1 MELRKYPEAD
11 IRKKTDIYF
20 MIGLTIALGTTYL
33 AFSISTSDELDNS
46 LMVMEQVEEVEE
58 MTEITRQDQPPPPP
72 PPPPQTIEVVEDD
85 SDVEEADIDD
95 TEIDQE
101 TVIEPVLQEQV
112 EEVEQTAEPEIFMV
126 VEDPPQFPGGE
137 AAMLKYIADN
147 LEYPPLARENNISG
161 RVVVQF
167 VVDENG
173 KITQAKIIG
182 KPLGWGCDEAALKVV
197 NSMPRWKP
205 GKQRNKAVRVRFV
218 LPIRFVL
225 G

>member
-20 MIGLTIALGTTYL
+20 MVGLAFALGITYA
-33 AFSISTSDELDNS
+33 AFSYSTSDEMDNT
-46 LMVMEQVEEVEE
+46 LLVVETVEEVEE
-58 MTEITRQDQPPPPP
+58 MTDITRQEQPPPPP

-85 SDVEEADIDD
+85 ADVEEADIED

-101 TVIEPVLQEQV
+101 TVIEPIVQEQV
-112 EEVEQTAEPEIFMV
+112 EVVEQTKEPEVFVI
-126 VEDPPQFPGGE
+126 VEDPPSFPGGE
-137 AAMLKYIADN
+137 AAMMKYIADN
-147 LEYPPLARENNISG
+147 LEYPPMARENNIQG

-173 KITQAKIIG
+173 KITKAKIVKGI
-182 KPLGWGCDEAALKVV
+182 GWGCDEAALKVV

-205 GKQRNKAVRVRFV
+205 GKQRNKPVRVQFV

>member
-1 MELRKYPEAD
+1 MEPRKYPEAD

-20 MIGLTIALGTTYL
+20 MVGLAVALGITYA
-33 AFSISTSDELDNS
+33 AFSFTTSDQVDNS
-46 LMVMEQVEEVEE
+46 MLMVEQIEEVEE
-58 MTEITRQDQPPPPP
+58 MTDITRQEQPPPPP
-72 PPPPQTIEVVEDD
+72 PPPPQTIEVIEDD
-85 SDVEEADIDD
+85 SEVEEAEIED

-101 TVIEPVLQEQV
+101 TVIEPIQEQIEV
-112 EEVEQTAEPEIFMV
+112 VEQTKEQEVFMV
-126 VEDPPQFPGGE
+126 VEDMPEFPGGDAKMFE
-137 AAMLKYIADN
+137 YISKN
-147 LEYPPLARENNISG
+147 LEYPPLAKENSIQG

-173 KITQAKIIG
+173 KITNAKILKGI
-182 KPLGWGCDEAALKVV
+182 GWGCDEEALKVI

-205 GKQRNKAVRVRFV
+205 GKQRNKAVPVRYN